1 MLPKTDGDVI
11 AQAVLLADC
20 PGEAVDCG
28 ADSGVLTRQLPS
40 AHTWKTPSLTER
52 DTVHNGSHSENLAH
66 TCGKPFTGREGNTVH
81 NGYRAQRL
89 QHMFPGTSLNINT
102 QRQEHM

>member
-1 MLPKTDGDVI
+1 MVPKTDGDVI

-52 DTVHNGSHSENLAH
+52 DTVHNGSNSENLAH
-66 TCGKPFTGREGNTVH
+66 TCG
-81 NGYRAQRL
+81 
-89 QHMFPGTSLNINT
+89 T
-102 QRQEHM
+102 QRTMDAGHKAHA

>member
-52 DTVHNGSHSENLAH
+52 DTVHNCNGSHSENLAH
-66 TCGKPFTGREGNTVH
+66 TCGVEDPSLVERE
-81 NGYRAQRL
+81 
-89 QHMFPGTSLNINT
+89 T
-102 QRQEHM
+102 QRTMDAGHKGYSTCFQAQA

>member
-1 MLPKTDGDVI
+1 MVPKTDGDVI
-11 AQAVLLADC
+11 AQAVLLTDC
-20 PGEAVDCG
+20 TGKAVDCG

-81 NGYRAQRL
+81 NGYKAQRL
-89 QHMFPGTSLNINT
+89 QHMFPGTSLNINA
-102 QRQEHM
+102 QRQEYM